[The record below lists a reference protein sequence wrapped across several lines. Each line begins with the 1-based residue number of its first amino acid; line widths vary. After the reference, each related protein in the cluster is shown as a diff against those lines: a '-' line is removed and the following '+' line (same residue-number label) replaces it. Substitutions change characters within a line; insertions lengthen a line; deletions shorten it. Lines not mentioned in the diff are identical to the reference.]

1 MQFVA
6 RLHLAAWG
14 CALAS
19 GLAFSLTSSVASA
32 ADAADAAASEALFN
46 RGRQLMSEGRYA
58 EACPKLAESQRLDPG
73 AGTALNLAECYEKQ
87 GKTATAWVTWLEAAT
102 LAKQAGQA
110 DREDFARGRAKALE
124 GRLPR
129 LLIEVAPNAAV
140 AGLRVTRSGTEVRE
154 ASFGIAL
161 PVDPGEQ
168 VVEASAPGYQPWRG
182 VTKVEP
188 GAQATVRIPQLVPAS
203 ATPAPAPSAASG
215 APAPIATPT
224 PASASGAAA
233 PAAPPPFVADTP
245 PRTGSARRT
254 VGIVLTSVGGGVLAL
269 GGVFALSAKSLSDE
283 SKDDCRPD
291 NQNLCNED
299 GVQKRKDAVATG
311 NMATV
316 LAIGGTAIL
325 GTGAILW
332 MTAPS
337 KTQVGAMTNGSD
349 ARLVVRRSF

>member
-6 RLHLAAWG
+6 RLPLTAWG
-14 CALAS
+14 CALAAGVALSLAS
-19 GLAFSLTSSVASA
+19 GVASA

-46 RGRQLMSEGRYA
+46 RGRQLMSEGRFA
-58 EACPKLAESQRLDPG
+58 EACPKLAESPRLDPG
-73 AGTALNLAECYEKQ
+73 AGTALTLAECYETQ

-124 GRLPR
+124 AQLPR

-168 VVEASAPGYQPWRG
+168 VVEASAPGFQSWRG
-182 VTKVEP
+182 VVRVEP
-188 GAQATVRIPQLVPAS
+188 GAQATVRIPQLTPNGA
-203 ATPAPAPSAASG
+203 APAPAAGAASPS
-215 APAPIATPT
+215 APAPT
-224 PASASGAAA
+224 AA
-233 PAAPPPFVADTP
+233 PAATPTSASGGAAPPPSVADAP
-245 PRTGSARRT
+245 PRTSSGRRT
-254 VGIVLTSVGGGVLAL
+254 VGIILTSVGGGVLAL
-269 GGVFALSAKSLSDE
+269 GGLFALSAKSLCDE
-283 SKDDCRPD
+283 SKDSCRPE
-291 NQNLCNED
+291 NQNLCDED
-299 GVQKRKDAVATG
+299 GYQKRQDAISMG

-316 LAIGGTAIL
+316 FAIGGAAVL

-337 KTQVGAMTNGSD
+337 KTQVGAMTNGTD
-349 ARLVVRRSF
+349 ARFVVRRSF